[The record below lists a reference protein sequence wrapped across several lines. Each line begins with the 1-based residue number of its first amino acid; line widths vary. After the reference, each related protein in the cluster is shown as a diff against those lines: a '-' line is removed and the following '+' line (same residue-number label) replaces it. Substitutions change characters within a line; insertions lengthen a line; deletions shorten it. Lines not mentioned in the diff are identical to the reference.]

1 MTVDMNMNMDVNE
14 NPNVNPNVNANVN
27 ASVRANGH
35 AHGHAHGHAN
45 VNALFTAL
53 LICLVLLMVWYN
65 IQVARVTWL
74 DKRAETLQEQQE
86 AIIEE
91 NKRIVAARELIRD
104 PRLIREYAEQQ
115 LGYGLLGVGNIIHLE
130 VQQ

>member
-14 NPNVNPNVNANVN
+14 NPNVNANVN
-27 ASVRANGH
+27 ASVRAN
-35 AHGHAHGHAN
+35 GHAHGHAN